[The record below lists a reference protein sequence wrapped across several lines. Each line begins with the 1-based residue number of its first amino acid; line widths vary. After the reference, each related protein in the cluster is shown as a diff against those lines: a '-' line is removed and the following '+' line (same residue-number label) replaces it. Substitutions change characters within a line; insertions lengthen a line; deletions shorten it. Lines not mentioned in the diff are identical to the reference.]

1 VCRVANTDLDD
12 EASSVAL
19 ARHLVADLLDRWE
32 LSTLRDV
39 ATLLTS
45 ELVTNALVHAGSGL
59 GLVVTVADGHL
70 EIAVGDHH
78 HDSSASVRPRFTR
91 PDDDRDEDLPES
103 GRGLALVD
111 SLAEDWGVA
120 ELPQGKQVWCRMNTE
135 DWSYRSSCH
144 CGSADIDGVRLAS
157 GRYASALPG
166 PWDT

>member
-1 VCRVANTDLDD
+1 VCRVANTNLDD

-32 LSTLRDV
+32 LSALRDV

-78 HDSSASVRPRFTR
+78 HHSSASVRPKFNWS
-91 PDDDRDEDLPES
+91 DDDGYEMVPES
-103 GRGLALVD
+103 GRGLALID
-111 SLAEDWGVA
+111 SLADDWGVA
-120 ELPQGKQVWCRMNTE
+120 ELPQGKQVWCRMSTE
-135 DWSYRSSCH
+135 DWSYRWACH
-144 CGSADIDGVRLAS
+144 CGTADIDGIRLAS
-157 GRYASALPG
+157 GRYALALPG